1 MKHIHTFESF
11 VNEGAPTKTREFEL
25 EIINKNGKNTIQKV
39 DVNPA
44 STELFDIIADL
55 KKSPNIKDV
64 KILEK

>member
-11 VNEGAPTKTREFEL
+11 LNEAKTREFEL

>member
-1 MKHIHTFESF
+1 MKYIHTFESF
-11 VNEGAPTKTREFEL
+11 VNEAKTREFEL